1 MIKNKK
7 ISCALPRIKEWTVLR
22 VIICF
27 ARRHQTNTY
36 RPMTVAL
43 YKEFENSSK
52 GPGVKFTRVHKE
64 KNKRDRL
71 DPLFLANDK
80 K

>member
-1 MIKNKK
+1 
-7 ISCALPRIKEWTVLR
+7 
-22 VIICF
+22 
-27 ARRHQTNTY
+27 
-36 RPMTVAL
+36 MTVAL

-64 KNKRDRL
+64 KNKGDKL
-71 DPLFLANDK
+71 DPLFPANNK